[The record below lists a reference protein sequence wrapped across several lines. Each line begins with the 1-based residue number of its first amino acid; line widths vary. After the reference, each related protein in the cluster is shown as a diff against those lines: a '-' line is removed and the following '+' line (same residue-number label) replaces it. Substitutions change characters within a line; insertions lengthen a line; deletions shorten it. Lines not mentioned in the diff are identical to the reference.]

1 MCETGGNTGRRWG
14 EPGGELAALAG
25 AERVIAEWARWERM
39 CIEGMGGTSHRARM
53 DRSMG
58 DGKCEEL
65 GGP

>member
-1 MCETGGNTGRRWG
+1 M
-14 EPGGELAALAG
+14 AALAG